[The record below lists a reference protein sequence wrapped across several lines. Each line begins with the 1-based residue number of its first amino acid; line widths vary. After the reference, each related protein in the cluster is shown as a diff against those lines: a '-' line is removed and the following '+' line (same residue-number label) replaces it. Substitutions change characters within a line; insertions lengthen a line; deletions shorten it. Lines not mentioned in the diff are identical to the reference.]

1 MSTNYN
7 LIVIGAGPGGYVGA
21 IRAAQLGMK
30 VLLVEKAATMG
41 GTCLNV
47 GCIPSKAL
55 LSSSALFRQ
64 IQKEAADH
72 GIVCAPPSIDV
83 KAMISRKNRVV
94 GSLTRGVASLLKGNK
109 VDVIRGSAEV
119 STPGIVRVGSEEYRS
134 DSILIATGS
143 RPAELPFLPFDHT
156 SVVDSTD
163 ALEFSEIPE
172 RLLIVGAGVI
182 GLELG
187 SVWSRLGACVQ
198 IIESMP
204 EILTGWDR
212 DIAKTVQKSLEKQG
226 IEFHC
231 GVKILEGNSGN
242 SEVNLKAQ
250 AADGNF
256 SEFRGNKVLVAAGR
270 KPVWEGIDTIA
281 LGIETENGRITV
293 SDRYETG
300 AAGIF
305 AVGDC
310 IAGPMLA
317 HKASEEAAACVEMLA
332 GKYGKVN
339 YSLIPGALYTHPEA
353 AMVGKTEEQ
362 CRKEGI
368 EYKKGIFRFSGNGRA
383 IAAGNNEGMVKI
395 LTRKKDDTVLGVH
408 IAGEHASELIHE
420 AAVLMEFG
428 GSAED
433 LARTIHAHPSL
444 AEAVKEAA
452 MAAWERPIHSL

>member
-1 MSTNYN
+1 MNTGYD

-30 VLLVEKAATMG
+30 VLLIEKEKTMG
-41 GTCLNV
+41 GTCLNA

-55 LSSSALFRQ
+55 LTSSALFQQ
-64 IQKEAADH
+64 IQQEASDH
-72 GIVCAPPSIDV
+72 GIVCAPPSIDIP
-83 KAMISRKNRVV
+83 AMISRKNRVV
-94 GSLTRGVASLLKGNK
+94 SSLTRGIASLLKGNK
-109 VDVIRGSAEV
+109 VDIIQGSAKV
-119 STPGIVRVGSEEYRS
+119 NTPGIVRVGSEEYHS

-163 ALEFSEIPE
+163 ALTFSEVPE

-198 IIESMP
+198 IIESMT

-231 GVKILEGNSGN
+231 RVRILEGQTNDSG
-242 SEVNLKAQ
+242 VLLKAE
-250 AADGNF
+250 AADGK
-256 SEFRGNKVLVAAGR
+256 FRDFQGDKVLVAAGR
-270 KPVWEGIDTIA
+270 KAAWDGIDTKS
-281 LGIETENGRITV
+281 LGIETENGHITV
-293 SDRYETG
+293 SERYETS
-300 AAGIF
+300 AAGIY

-339 YSLIPGALYTHPEA
+339 YSLIPGALYTKPEA

-362 CRKEGI
+362 CRAEGI
-368 EYKKGIFRFSGNGRA
+368 EYTKGVFRFSANGRA
-383 IAAGNNEGMVKI
+383 IVSGSAEGMVKV

-433 LARTIHAHPSL
+433 LALTIHAHPSL
-444 AEAVKEAA
+444 SEAVKEAA
-452 MAAWERPIHSL
+452 MAAWERPIHAL